1 MINTSP
7 QEIDQKTSRKRKWET
22 IITIVK
28 GLNPRIKERTVDHG
42 VSLIYLFFF
51 SWFQIKNITANFF
64 RIMKLKGKKGSWNKE
79 TYLYCVQGQL
89 NLAQIMHRI
98 SYFKKP
104 ICIACIPKLIFC
116 EEYLDIFSVLYIAR
130 SPK

>member
-7 QEIDQKTSRKRKWET
+7 QEIDQKTFRKRKWET

-28 GLNPRIKERTVDHG
+28 GLNLRIKERTVDHG
-42 VSLIYLFFF
+42 VSLIYPFFLLLIPN
-51 SWFQIKNITANFF
+51 QEHYRQFF

>member
-42 VSLIYLFFF
+42 VSLIYFF
-51 SWFQIKNITANFF
+51 SSPDSKSRT
-64 RIMKLKGKKGSWNKE
+64 LP
-79 TYLYCVQGQL
+79 
-89 NLAQIMHRI
+89 
-98 SYFKKP
+98 P
-104 ICIACIPKLIFC
+104 IF
-116 EEYLDIFSVLYIAR
+116 
-130 SPK
+130 